1 MIGRERV
8 TVGTRS
14 FIYYLAAGFSVGL
27 PTRKSIFAKGIKTS
41 YNRRMGK
48 QKIVEY
54 FEEVEAS
61 REYSGYFC
69 SIPEAISIVVLGSM
83 CGLRNIS
90 QIHQWAE
97 SDKVSEFLKEEFGI
111 EHIPCYYWLLSLLK
125 LIKPESLNKC
135 LMKWAESILPKER
148 KGLTISLDGKTV
160 RSTCK
165 MESYDSPLHIISAQ
179 ISELGIT
186 FASKSVEGKS
196 NEIPAVQQLIGELS
210 IQECM
215 VVADAL
221 NCQRETAETIVRGKG
236 DYLLDAKGNQPV
248 LEREIR
254 EYVQDES
261 LRKTMDRKSVT
272 EKSRDRIETRTA
284 YTTTDVGWLWGKEK
298 WKNLCCIGA
307 IKTEFERKGTKTE
320 EWHYYISSRDLT
332 ALELLHHARMEWA
345 VESMHW
351 ILDVHFSEDFC
362 RIVNRTIQQNLNMLR
377 KFALSLMKQ
386 FKTASNSKRPLSQI
400 MFNCLLD
407 PSVISH
413 ILEN

>member
-1 MIGRERV
+1 ME
-8 TVGTRS
+8 
-14 FIYYLAAGFSVGL
+14 
-27 PTRKSIFAKGIKTS
+27 
-41 YNRRMGK
+41 K
-48 QKIVEY
+48 QKLVEY
-54 FEEVEAS
+54 FEEVETTQA
-61 REYSGYFC
+61 YNGYFC
-69 SIPEAISIVVLGSM
+69 SIPEAISIVVLGSI
-83 CGLRNIS
+83 CGLRNPS

-97 SDKVSEFLKEEFGI
+97 SDKVSEFLKEKFGI

-125 LIKPESLNKC
+125 LVKPESLNKC
-135 LMKWAESILPKER
+135 LMKWVETMLPEER

-186 FASKSVEGKS
+186 FASKSAEGKS
-196 NEIPAVQQLIGELS
+196 NEIPAVQQLIEELD
-210 IQECM
+210 IQDCM

-248 LEREIR
+248 LEAEIK
-254 EYVQDES
+254 EYVQDED
-261 LRKTMDRKSVT
+261 LRKTMDCESTT

-284 YTTTDVGWLWGKEK
+284 YTTADVNWLFGREK
-298 WKNLCCIGA
+298 WKNLRCIGA
-307 IKTEFERKGTKTE
+307 IKTEFERKGVKTE
-320 EWHYYISSRDLT
+320 EWHYYISSRNLT

-351 ILDVHFSEDFC
+351 LLDVHYSEDYC

-377 KFALSLMKQ
+377 KFALNLMKQ
-386 FKTASNSKRPLSQI
+386 FKAISNSKRPLSQI
-400 MFNCLLD
+400 MFNCLLN
-407 PSVISH
+407 PSAICL
-413 ILEN
+413 ILKN